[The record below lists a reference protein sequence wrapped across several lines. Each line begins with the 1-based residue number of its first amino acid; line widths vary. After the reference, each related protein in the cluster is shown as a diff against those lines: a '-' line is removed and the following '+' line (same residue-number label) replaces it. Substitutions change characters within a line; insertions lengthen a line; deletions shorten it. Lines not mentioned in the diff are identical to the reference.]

1 MGDEVTAVTLDEI
14 FPRYERFL
22 TDWTLPVLLG
32 ELDGEESIDVAETA
46 LSVQV
51 FWHCG
56 PDSLFA
62 GNGVEESGDEA
73 SLGSGQ
79 ARSLRTISLEVKKR
93 GRAEALVM
101 DVHALETANLVQ
113 VCLEIFVLWIL
124 FWLLGLARWIRQ
136 KKRIF
141 GIFRP

>member
-56 PDSLFA
+56 PDSLF

-73 SLGSGQ
+73 PLGSGQ
-79 ARSLRTISLEVKKR
+79 ARSLRTISLEVKKCVR
-93 GRAEALVM
+93 SKV
-101 DVHALETANLVQ
+101 
-113 VCLEIFVLWIL
+113 
-124 FWLLGLARWIRQ
+124 RQ
-136 KKRIF
+136 H
-141 GIFRP
+141 